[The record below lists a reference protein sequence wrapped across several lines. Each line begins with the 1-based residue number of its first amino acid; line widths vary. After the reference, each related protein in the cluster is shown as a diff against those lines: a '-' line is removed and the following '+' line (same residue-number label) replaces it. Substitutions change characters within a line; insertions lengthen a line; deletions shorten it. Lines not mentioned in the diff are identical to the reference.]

1 MFSLRKFST
10 RNFDWILFTAVF
22 LLLVTGLAAIYS
34 VDLSRGAEL
43 FYFKKQLIATG
54 VGLFLL
60 LIACTTQYTFFRATA
75 KWWYVVAALMLIAV
89 LVAGNE
95 LRGTKGWFLLGGF
108 SFQPVE
114 FAKIGLILMLGHI
127 ISRFGR
133 NFDRPLFFFGT
144 GIITLGLVFLV
155 MLQPD
160 LGSAVLLGAIWF
172 GFMYLAGA
180 RKLYMVLLVLGV
192 MALGVFSWFFLLQ
205 DYQKARLEVYINPQK
220 QQFGAGYNVTQSIIA
235 VGAGKIFGRGLGFG
249 SQSQLRFL
257 PEAQTDFI
265 FSVIGEELGMAGL
278 TMILFLFGVIFW
290 RLYILVINS
299 NDEFMA
305 SVASG
310 AAILFFCQFF
320 INVGANIGLLPVT
333 GVTLPFISYGGSSLI
348 INLLLVGI
356 VESMVGER
364 Y

>member
-1 MFSLRKFST
+1 MLSLRKFSP

-22 LLLVTGLAAIYS
+22 LLMAIGLTAVYS
-34 VDLSRGAEL
+34 VDLSRGSEL
-43 FYFKKQLIATG
+43 VYFKKQLIAM
-54 VGLFLL
+54 GLGFFLL
-60 LIACTTQYTFFRATA
+60 LSASLTQYTFFRSTA
-75 KWWYVVAALMLIAV
+75 KLWYVAAAAMLIFV
-89 LVAGNE
+89 LVFGQVV
-95 LRGTKGWFLLGGF
+95 RGTKGWFYIGTF

-144 GIITLGLVFLV
+144 GAVTLALIGLV

-172 GFMYLAGA
+172 GLMFLIGA
-180 RKLYMVLLVLGV
+180 RKLYLILLVLSVAVVGI
-192 MALGVFSWFFLLQ
+192 MGWFFFLQ
-205 DYQKARLEVYINPQK
+205 DYQKERLTVFINPQSDRS
-220 QQFGAGYNVTQSIIA
+220 GAGYNVTQSIIA

-265 FSVIGEELGMAGL
+265 FSVIGEELGMAG
-278 TMILFLFGVIFW
+278 IGVVLFLFAIIFW
-290 RLYILVINS
+290 RLYSLAKNA
-299 NDEFMA
+299 DDDFMA
-305 SVASG
+305 AVACG
-310 AAILFFCQFF
+310 AALMLFSQFF

-348 INLLLVGI
+348 INLLLIGI
-356 VESMVGER
+356 VESMVGEK

>member
-1 MFSLRKFST
+1 MFSLRKFSI

-34 VDLSRGAEL
+34 VDLSRGSEL
-43 FYFKKQLIATG
+43 FYFKKQLIAAG
-54 VGLFLL
+54 IGLFILFV
-60 LIACTTQYTFFRATA
+60 ASATQYTFFRATA
-75 KWWYVVAALMLIAV
+75 KWWYVAAAVLLISVLIAGRV
-89 LVAGNE
+89 I
-95 LRGTKGWFLLGGF
+95 RGTKGWFLIGGF

-144 GIITLGLVFLV
+144 GIITLGLIALV
-155 MLQPD
+155 MMQPD
-160 LGSAVLLGAIWF
+160 LGSAVLLGMIWF
-172 GFMYLAGA
+172 GFMFLAGA
-180 RKLYMVLLVLGV
+180 RKLHMILLVAGV
-192 MALGVFSWFFLLQ
+192 IALGVFSWFFLLQ
-205 DYQKARLEVYINPQK
+205 DYQKDRLAVFVDPQK
-220 QQFGAGYNVTQSIIA
+220 DQFGAGYNVTQSIIA

-278 TMILFLFGVIFW
+278 AVILFLFGIIFW
-290 RLYILVINS
+290 RLYALVINS

-320 INVGANIGLLPVT
+320 INIGANLGLLPVT

-348 INLLLVGI
+348 MNLLLVGI